1 MLKSPVAAFDG
12 GGLVSD
18 NPDTTQDDISDYVA
32 SNVKDTLSRLN
43 GVGDVQLFRRTV
55 CDAYLGRRSLL
66 NKYKLTPVDVINQL
80 KVQNDQIAAGQ
91 LGGTPAL
98 PGQQVERLNYC
109 SDAVKKIRKNSAK

>member
-1 MLKSPVAAFDG
+1 MG

-43 GVGDVQLFRRTV
+43 GVGDVAAFRRTV
-55 CDAYLGRRSLL
+55 CDAYLAGDADLL

-91 LGGTPAL
+91 LGRNASVT
-98 PGQQVERLNYC
+98 NW
-109 SDAVKKIRKNSAK
+109 